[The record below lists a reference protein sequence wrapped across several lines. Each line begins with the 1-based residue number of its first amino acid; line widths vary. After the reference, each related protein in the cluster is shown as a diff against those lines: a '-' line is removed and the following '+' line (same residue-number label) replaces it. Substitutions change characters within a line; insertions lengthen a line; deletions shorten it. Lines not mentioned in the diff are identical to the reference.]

1 MIEHLPALMI
11 AVPLFGAFI
20 APLLKKKGSAPAVWA
35 VIITGVTLG
44 MALLLVRQVLA
55 QGMMVYVFG
64 ADKPTLV
71 LPSGYRVP
79 VRIIFEVDAI
89 GAFMALSATL
99 MSFIGALYSYSHVR
113 NETGLEKYYALL
125 LLLEVGILGMV
136 LTGDLFNLF
145 VFLEIAGIAG
155 SALVG
160 FRNYRGEASEAG
172 IKYLIVSAVAS
183 LMVLF
188 SIGLLYGQYGNLN
201 IAYLSTQISFNT
213 VDMIALGILFASFA
227 MKCGSVPT
235 HHWVPDAYTE
245 VPSGINPTLLVATY
259 ASLYALFR
267 VSFSLF
273 GNITVNM
280 SSLGWIMSILGVL
293 TMFIGVTMALVQ
305 KDVKRLMSYHAIS
318 QTGYMLL
325 GVGVGLAVLN
335 DPAKLAAF
343 GRDAMAGG
351 IFHIINHIIYK
362 SLLLMT
368 AGALFYVTGTRNL
381 NEMGGLARKMPYTT
395 IAFIVGAA
403 AISGIPPFNGFAS
416 KFLIYETSYQL
427 SPIFAVFAMVT
438 SVLTLAS
445 FVKVFASAFL
455 GPPVKKYEEVREVP
469 RSMVIAM
476 LILAALCILFGLF
489 PNVVLDKLVYPAVD
503 ALLKLGSYQTW
514 GGLP

>member
-1 MIEHLPALMI
+1 MMEHLPALMI
-11 AVPLFGAFI
+11 AVPLFGAFTT
-20 APLLKKKGSAPAVWA
+20 PLLKKKPSAAAVWA
-35 VIITGVTLG
+35 TIIAFITLI
-44 MALLLVRQVLA
+44 MSLLLISEVSKN
-55 QGMMVYVFG
+55 GMLVYVFG
-64 ADKPTLV
+64 ANRPTLV
-71 LPSGYRVP
+71 LPSGYHVP
-79 VRIIFEVDAI
+79 VRIIFEIDAL

-113 NETGLEKYYALL
+113 METGLEKYYALL

-188 SIGLLYGQYGNLN
+188 SIGILYSEYDNLN
-201 IAYLSTQISFNT
+201 MAYLSTQIQFNT
-213 VDMIALGILFASFA
+213 LNMIALGILFTSFA
-227 MKCGSVPT
+227 MKCGSFPT
-235 HHWVPDAYTE
+235 HHWVPDAYSE
-245 VPSGINPTLLVATY
+245 VPSGINPVLLVATY

-267 VSFSLF
+267 VSFSVF
-273 GNITVNM
+273 GNITFTIT
-280 SSLGWIMSILGVL
+280 SLGWIMCILGVL
-293 TMFIGVTMALVQ
+293 TMFIGVTMALIQ

-325 GVGVGLAVLN
+325 GVGVGLTVIH
-335 DPAKLAAF
+335 DPTKLAAF
-343 GRDAMAGG
+343 GREAMAGG

-427 SPIFAVFAMVT
+427 NPILAIIAMVT

-455 GPPVKKYEEVREVP
+455 GPPVKRYEEVREVP
-469 RSMVIAM
+469 RSMVVAM

-503 ALLKLGSYQTW
+503 ALIKLSNYQTW
-514 GGLP
+514 GGIL